1 MKTQHT
7 PGPWIFEPE
16 WSTIRTHDLTGTI
29 AFLLPTGSDE
39 PEHDEVDWEQLR
51 ANAKLIAAAPEL
63 LKFIQKVAHWELVDC
78 DQHEYVMEDEEVRA
92 EAHRILNAYNER
104 LKLTDQ

>member
-7 PGPWIFEPE
+7 PGPWIV
-16 WSTIRTHDLTGTI
+16 
-29 AFLLPTGSDE
+29 AQ
-39 PEHDEVDWEQLR
+39 DEVTDCDGNTIVDVVKENTLNTAMCRFIEDMPWK
-51 ANAKLIAAAPEL
+51 ANAELIAAAPQM

-92 EAHRILNAYNER
+92 EAHRILDAYNER